1 MYYRCY
7 ATMKFIIYKSAINLS
22 GHWTNRVS
30 ILRGGFSNGTA
41 SLFCQFDFGA
51 VIDGRLNV
59 VLSWLGV
66 RQILA
71 YLPPFMKT
79 VGGLGN
85 GVKTSSKV
93 SFSMPHSQ
101 QSAKMQKQVRHMK
114 RSVDLFPF
122 LTKPNQSDSGKK

>member
-1 MYYRCY
+1 
-7 ATMKFIIYKSAINLS
+7 MKFVIYKSAINMS

-79 VGGLGN
+79 VGGGWE
-85 GVKTSSKV
+85 
-93 SFSMPHSQ
+93 M
-101 QSAKMQKQVRHMK
+101 A
-114 RSVDLFPF
+114 
-122 LTKPNQSDSGKK
+122 

>member
-1 MYYRCY
+1 
-7 ATMKFIIYKSAINLS
+7 MKFVIYKSAINMS

-30 ILRGGFSNGTA
+30 ILRGGFSNWTA

-79 VGGLGN
+79 VGGGLGN
-85 GVKTSSKV
+85 GVKTSAKV
-93 SFSMPHSQ
+93 SFSMSHSQ
-101 QSAKMQKQVRHMK
+101 QSAKMQKQLRHMK

-122 LTKPNQSDSGKK
+122 LTKPNQSDLREEIKKKRK